1 MSANILDAIIKIAA
15 TKQLDKDQ
23 LQSIILDSITT
34 TLSKKLD
41 PENTL
46 VVSLHE
52 KTGNIEIEYDDLVVE
67 KEAKIGQM
75 SILDAQ
81 KTYNPHARIGD
92 YIHRKMILSE
102 LEPKLIKTVQKAISD
117 RLQELENE
125 KVTEDFNQQKH
136 TIVTGRIK
144 SIDDTGG
151 YRIDIGKMEALL
163 PVDEQIENEYYK
175 VGDHIKAYVV
185 NIRTQEKSRTF
196 DKSRAVIILSRIH
209 PEFVKKIF
217 EAEIPEIFE
226 GVVKVR
232 KIVREPGIRV
242 KVELE
247 TSDPKVD
254 PLRAC
259 LSVKGTR
266 LDAIRKELHGEQI
279 DIVVHSED
287 PEQMVINALGI
298 ESIRKV
304 IIERG
309 KAATVIVTETDKVQ
323 AIGKQGKNAK
333 LAAKLTGL
341 RMDIFTEAEYDEK
354 KSKERRTISHV
365 TDLDG
370 VTPKIAEILKRSG
383 YTSVQDIFIA
393 SVDELRNLEGVG
405 TKIAERLKEAAELF

>member
-1 MSANILDAIIKIAA
+1 MSANILDAIVKIAA
-15 TKQLDKDQ
+15 TKQLDREQ
-23 LQSIILDSITT
+23 LQNIILDAIVS

-41 PENTL
+41 PENKL
-46 VVSLHE
+46 IVSLLE
-52 KTGNIEIEYDDLVVE
+52 KTGNIEIEYDVQVVE
-67 KEAKIGQM
+67 LESKMGQV

-81 KTYNPHARIGD
+81 KTYNPRAQLGD
-92 YIHRKMILSE
+92 YIHRKMVLHE

-125 KVTEDFNQQKH
+125 RINEDFNQQKH
-136 TIVTGRIK
+136 TVVTGRIK

-185 NIRTQEKSRTF
+185 NIRTPEKTRSY
-196 DKSRAVIILSRIH
+196 DKNRSVIILSRIH

-217 EAEIPEIFE
+217 EAEIPEIYE
-226 GVVKVR
+226 GTVKVR

-247 TSDPKVD
+247 STDPKVN
-254 PLRAC
+254 PLTVC

-279 DIVVHSED
+279 DIVVHSDD
-287 PEQMVINALGI
+287 PERMVINALGI
-298 ESIRKV
+298 EGILNV

-309 KAATVIVTETDKVQ
+309 KSATVIVTEADKIQ

-341 RMDIFTEAEYDEK
+341 RMDIYTEAEYAEK
-354 KSKERRTISHV
+354 KAKERRTISHV

-370 VTPKIAEILKRSG
+370 VTLKIAEILKKSG
-383 YTSVQDIFIA
+383 YTSVQDVFIA
-393 SVDELRNLEGVG
+393 SVDELCNLEGVG
-405 TKIAERLKEAAELF
+405 RKIAERLKEAAELF